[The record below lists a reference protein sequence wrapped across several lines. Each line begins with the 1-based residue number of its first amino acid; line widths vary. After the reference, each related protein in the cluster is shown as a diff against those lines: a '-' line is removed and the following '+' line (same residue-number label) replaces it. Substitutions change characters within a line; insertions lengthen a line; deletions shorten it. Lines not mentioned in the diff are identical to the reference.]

1 MDMVVNQFE
10 VWYVNLEPT
19 VGSEINKVRPCLI
32 ISPNNT
38 NRYLNTVIVAA
49 LTSTRKRFPTR
60 FDCFFNEREGQ
71 VALDQIRSVD
81 KRRLLSRAGEL
92 DDVTAKQ
99 VCAKLQQL
107 FSY

>member
-1 MDMVVNQFE
+1 MDMVVNRFE

-19 VGSEINKVRPCLI
+19 VGSEISKVRPCLI

-38 NRYLNTVIVAA
+38 NQFLNTVTVAA

-60 FDCFFNEREGQ
+60 VDCFFDSREGQ

-81 KRRLLSRAGEL
+81 KRRLLNRAGEL
-92 DDVTAKQ
+92 DEFTAKE
-99 VCAKLQQL
+99 VCQKLQQL

>member
-1 MDMVVNQFE
+1 MDMVINRFE

-19 VGSEINKVRPCLI
+19 IGSEISRIRPCLI
-32 ISPNNT
+32 ISPDNT

-60 FDCFFNEREGQ
+60 VDCFFDEREGQ

-81 KRRLLSRAGEL
+81 KRRLLSRIGEL
-92 DDVTAKQ
+92 EEDTAKQ
-99 VCAKLQQL
+99 VCIKLQQL

>member
-1 MDMVVNQFE
+1 MDRVVNRFE

-19 VGSEINKVRPCLI
+19 VGSEISKVRPCLI

-38 NRYLNTVIVAA
+38 NQFLNTVTVAA

-60 FDCFFNEREGQ
+60 VDCFFDSREGQ

-81 KRRLLSRAGEL
+81 KRRLLNRAGEL
-92 DDVTAKQ
+92 DEFTAKE
-99 VCAKLQQL
+99 VCQKLQQL

>member
-1 MDMVVNQFE
+1 MVVNRFE
-10 VWYVNLEPT
+10 VWYVNLDPT
-19 VGSEINKVRPCLI
+19 IGSEISKVRPCLI

-38 NRYLNTVIVAA
+38 NRYLNTVTVAA

-60 FDCFFNEREGQ
+60 VNCFFNDWERQ

-81 KRRLLSRAGEL
+81 KRRLISRIGEL
-92 DDVTAKQ
+92 DEFTAKE
-99 VCAKLQQL
+99 VCQKLQQI